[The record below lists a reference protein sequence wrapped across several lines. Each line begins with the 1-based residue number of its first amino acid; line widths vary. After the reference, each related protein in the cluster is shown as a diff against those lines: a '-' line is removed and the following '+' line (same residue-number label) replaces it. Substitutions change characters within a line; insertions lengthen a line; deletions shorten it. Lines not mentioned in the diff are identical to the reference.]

1 MLRATC
7 LFVAALTAGMTSTGG
22 LASNA
27 AGDESPEIEVSAVL
41 VKLIEQVDVPA
52 REAGVLE
59 EVSVREGQ
67 MIDAGAAVAQ
77 IDDTAARFDKR
88 KAELELEGARKLADS
103 DVKVRFARKS
113 AEVAESELRRAL
125 RSERKLAESVSAS
138 ELDQLRLMAE
148 KASLEIEQAEL
159 ELSLAQSSR
168 ALKENDVQS
177 AQHAIERRRIMAPL
191 AGFVAQVHR
200 HQGEWVEP
208 GQTIMRLLR
217 LDRLRAKDWCVPRT
231 FAAS

>member
-113 AEVAESELRRAL
+113 AEVAESELRPRCA
-125 RSERKLAESVSAS
+125 ANAS
-138 ELDQLRLMAE
+138 WPKACRLPSWINCA
-148 KASLEIEQAEL
+148 
-159 ELSLAQSSR
+159 
-168 ALKENDVQS
+168 
-177 AQHAIERRRIMAPL
+177 
-191 AGFVAQVHR
+191 
-200 HQGEWVEP
+200 
-208 GQTIMRLLR
+208 
-217 LDRLRAKDWCVPRT
+217 
-231 FAAS
+231 